1 MSEKQR
7 NKGASNST
15 ELDKIGIVSIAN
27 IVVHVLKQIN
37 TRERNGN
44 LFNIYTYM
52 YNNKTNKAS
61 QSPLVIPT

>member
-44 LFNIYTYM
+44 LFHIYTYM

-61 QSPLVIPT
+61 QSQLVIPT